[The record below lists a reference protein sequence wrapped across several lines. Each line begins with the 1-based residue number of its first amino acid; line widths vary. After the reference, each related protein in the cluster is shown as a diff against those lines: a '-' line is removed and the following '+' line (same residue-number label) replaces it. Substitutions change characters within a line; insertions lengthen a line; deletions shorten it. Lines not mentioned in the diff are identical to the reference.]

1 MAEIIVDG
9 VRYELS
15 EDTLTAKVGMVERDS
30 ILLESYTIPET
41 VTANGNTYQVTMI
54 GADAFNNC
62 PLLETVI
69 IPDSVTEIENG
80 REVDI
85 FEYLDDR
92 CSAFR
97 KCQRLKSIKL
107 SNSLK
112 KIGIDAFNH
121 CIGLKSID
129 IPNSVTELA
138 GFTDCTGLKSID
150 IPNSVTVLA
159 GFDGCTGLKS
169 IDIPSSVTKIW
180 GFRCCKGLTSVTIPN
195 SVKVLGKNA
204 FSDCTNLTSVII
216 ENEQDAVTIRENAFN
231 NTIAKI
237 IYLGKPE
244 SVSGNI
250 YENYLKTKEI
260 SESNLNEPLNN
271 NMILVSFI
279 NDEELFVHSSDNN
292 NLTPIKNNFFLNIRN
307 AFQTAGV
314 PIHIVS
320 GEQLDYIYRDE
331 HKERQE
337 SNFYRA
343 VNLDEPLGVFVSKQQ
358 AIYLAG
364 DRISLVANSIGIS
377 YTHLAY
383 IVRIHEIMHWVFQ
396 WKEKPKFARRR
407 RRREYEDFTPSMYER
422 FTILPYGW
430 HNQPRYGFGSH
441 EYEYF
446 IPCEYE
452 YIEESMANYMT
463 LLWIDWLKKHI
474 DDCPIEKF
482 LLDQNNL
489 YQDAIKFMSTQ
500 PEAYAVAVPL
510 YEKCNPFTGNYVLPF
525 LNWCFQKNS
534 IKDDSIRILVGKLCK
549 FYGDS
554 KEYDA
559 EEILNW
565 YCDLY
570 VCKLLRNS

>member
-30 ILLESYTIPET
+30 IFSLESYTIPES

-97 KCQRLKSIKL
+97 GCQRLKSIKL

-112 KIGIDAFNH
+112 KIGIDAFNR
-121 CIGLKSID
+121 CTSLESID

-138 GFTDCTGLKSID
+138 GFTYCTGLKTID
-150 IPNSVTVLA
+150 IPNNVTILA

-180 GFRCCKGLTSVTIPN
+180 GFRGCKGLKSITIPN

-204 FSDCTNLTSVII
+204 FKGCTNLTSVII
-216 ENEQDAVTIRENAFN
+216 ENEQDAITIRENAFN
-231 NTIAKI
+231 NTNATIT
-237 IYLGKPE
+237 YLGKSK

-250 YENYLKTKEI
+250 YEHYLKTKEI
-260 SESNLNEPLNN
+260 SKSHLKELLSD
-271 NMILVSFI
+271 NMILGSLI
-279 NDEELFVHSSDNN
+279 NDEELFVHLSDNN
-292 NLTPIKNNFFLNIRN
+292 NLTPVKNNFFLNIRN

-320 GEQLDYIYRDE
+320 GEQLDDIYIEE

-343 VNLDEPLGVFVSKQQ
+343 VNLHEPLGVFVSKQQ

-364 DRISLVANSIGIS
+364 DRISLVANKIGIS

-396 WKEKPKFARRR
+396 WKEKPEFTRR
-407 RRREYEDFTPSMYER
+407 RRREYEYSAPNRYDS
-422 FTILPYGW
+422 FTILPFGW
-430 HNQPRYGFGSH
+430 HNEPRYGFRPS
-441 EYEYF
+441 EYENF
-446 IPCEYE
+446 IQCEYE

-463 LLWIDWLKKHI
+463 LLWINWLERHI
-474 DDCPIEKF
+474 DDCPTEKF

-510 YEKCNPFTGNYVLPF
+510 YEKCNPFTNNYVLPF

-534 IKDDSIRILVGKLCK
+534 ITDTNSSILVGKLCK
-549 FYGDS
+549 FYGNPED
-554 KEYDA
+554 DP

-565 YCDLY
+565 YDELFQP
-570 VCKLLRNS
+570 

>member
-1 MAEIIVDG
+1 MAEIIVNG
-9 VRYELS
+9 VHYELS

-30 ILLESYTIPET
+30 IFSLESYTIPES

-62 PLLETVI
+62 PLLEEVI
-69 IPDSVTEIENG
+69 IPDSVTEIEDG
-80 REVDI
+80 RQVDI
-85 FEYLDDR
+85 FIYLDDY

-107 SNSLK
+107 SNNLK
-112 KIGIDAFNH
+112 KIGRDAFSR
-121 CIGLKSID
+121 CAGLKSVD

-138 GFTDCTGLKSID
+138 GFTHCTGLKSIG
-150 IPNSVTVLA
+150 IPNNVTVLA

-169 IDIPSSVTKIW
+169 IDIPSSVTKIR
-180 GFRCCKGLTSVTIPN
+180 GFRGCTGLTSITFPN

-204 FSDCTNLTSVII
+204 FKGCTNLTSVII
-216 ENEQDAVTIRENAFN
+216 ENEQDAITIHENAFN
-231 NTIAKI
+231 NTNATITYI
-237 IYLGKPE
+237 GKSK
-244 SVSGNI
+244 SVSGKI
-250 YENYLKTKEI
+250 YEHYLKTKEI
-260 SESNLNEPLNN
+260 SESNLKELLCD
-271 NMILVSFI
+271 NMILGSLI
-279 NDEELFVHSSDNN
+279 NEEELFVHSSDNN

-320 GEQLDYIYRDE
+320 GEQLDYIYIDE

-343 VNLDEPLGVFVSKQQ
+343 VNLEEPLGVFVSKQQ

-407 RRREYEDFTPSMYER
+407 RRREYEYCAPNRYKN

-430 HNQPRYGFGSH
+430 HNEPEYRFRPN
-441 EYEYF
+441 EYESF
-446 IPCEYE
+446 MPCEYE

-463 LLWIDWLKKHI
+463 LLWIKWLEMHI
-474 DDCPIEKF
+474 DDCPTEKF

-534 IKDDSIRILVGKLCK
+534 ITDTNSCTLVRKLCM
-549 FYGDS
+549 FY
-554 KEYDA
+554 KNPKDA
-559 EEILNW
+559 PEEILNW
-565 YCDLY
+565 YHELFM
-570 VCKLLRNS
+570 

>member
-15 EDTLTAKVGMVERDS
+15 EDTFTAKVGAVEH
-30 ILLESYTIPET
+30 EHEFMKSYTIPET
-41 VTANGNTYQVTMI
+41 LTADGNTFQVTMI
-54 GADAFNNC
+54 GAEAFNNC
-62 PLLETVI
+62 PLLEEVI
-69 IPDSVTEIENG
+69 IPDSVTEIEDG
-80 REVDI
+80 RKVDI
-85 FEYLDDR
+85 FIFLDEL

-97 KCQRLKSIKL
+97 KCQSLKSIKL
-107 SNSLK
+107 PNNLK
-112 KIGIDAFNH
+112 KIGRGAFS
-121 CIGLKSID
+121 CCTGLTSID

-138 GFTDCTGLKSID
+138 GFTHCIGLKSIGIPNNVTVLAGFNGCTGLKSID
-150 IPNSVTVLA
+150 IPNSVT
-159 GFDGCTGLKS
+159 
-169 IDIPSSVTKIW
+169 KIR
-180 GFRCCKGLTSVTIPN
+180 GFRGCNGLTSVTIPN
-195 SVKVLGKNA
+195 SVKDFGRYA
-204 FSDCTNLTSVII
+204 FNDCQNLKSVII
-216 ENEQDAVTIRENAFN
+216 ENERDAVRIHENAFN
-231 NTIAKI
+231 NTNAKI
-237 IYLGKPE
+237 TYLGKPE

-260 SESNLNEPLNN
+260 SKSNLKELLSD
-271 NMILVSFI
+271 NMILGHLI
-279 NDEELFVHSSDNN
+279 NDEELFIHSNDNK

-463 LLWIDWLKKHI
+463 LLWIDWLKRHI

-510 YEKCNPFTGNYVLPF
+510 YEKCNPFNGNYVLPF

-534 IKDDSIRILVGKLCK
+534 IEDDNGRKLVGKLCN
-549 FYGDS
+549 FYRDS
-554 KEYDA
+554 EKYDA

-565 YCDLY
+565 YRDLFI
-570 VCKLLRNS
+570 

>member
-1 MAEIIVDG
+1 MAEIIVNG

-30 ILLESYTIPET
+30 IFSLESYTIPES

-97 KCQRLKSIKL
+97 GCQRLKSIKL

-112 KIGIDAFNH
+112 KIGIDAFNR
-121 CIGLKSID
+121 CTSLESID

-138 GFTDCTGLKSID
+138 GFTYCTGLKTID
-150 IPNSVTVLA
+150 IPNNVTILA
-159 GFDGCTGLKS
+159 GFDGCKGLKS

-180 GFRCCKGLTSVTIPN
+180 GFRGCTGLKSITIPN

-204 FSDCTNLTSVII
+204 FKGCTNLTSVII
-216 ENEQDAVTIRENAFN
+216 ENEQDAITIRENAFN
-231 NTIAKI
+231 NTNATIT
-237 IYLGKPE
+237 YLGKSK

-250 YENYLKTKEI
+250 YEHYLKTKEI
-260 SESNLNEPLNN
+260 SKSHLKELLSD
-271 NMILVSFI
+271 NMILGSLI
-279 NDEELFVHSSDNN
+279 NDEELFVHLSDNN
-292 NLTPIKNNFFLNIRN
+292 NLTPVKNNFFLNIRN

-320 GEQLDYIYRDE
+320 GEQLDDIYREE

-337 SNFYRA
+337 SNFYQA
-343 VNLDEPLGVFVSKQQ
+343 VHLDEPLGVFVSKQQ

-364 DRISLVANSIGIS
+364 DRISLVANKIGIS

-396 WKEKPKFARRR
+396 WREKPEFT
-407 RRREYEDFTPSMYER
+407 RREYEPIQHEQYETR
-422 FTILPYGW
+422 FTILPFGW
-430 HNQPRYGFGSH
+430 HNQPEYGLRPRKH
-441 EYEYF
+441 EVF
-446 IPCEYE
+446 IIPCEYE
-452 YIEESMANYMT
+452 YIEESIANYMT
-463 LLWIDWLKKHI
+463 LLWINWLERHI
-474 DDCPIEKF
+474 DDCPTEKF

-534 IKDDSIRILVGKLCK
+534 ITDTNSSILVRRLCA
-549 FYGDS
+549 FYGNP
-554 KEYDA
+554 EDA
-559 EEILNW
+559 PEEILNW
-565 YCDLY
+565 YHELFM
-570 VCKLLRNS
+570 LP

>member
-1 MAEIIVDG
+1 MTEIIVDS

-15 EDTLTAKVGMVERDS
+15 EDTLTAKVGKVEPGHEF
-30 ILLESYTIPET
+30 IEYTIPET

-260 SESNLNEPLNN
+260 SESNLNELLNN

-396 WKEKPKFARRR
+396 WKEKPKFPP
-407 RRREYEDFTPSMYER
+407 RESEYFPPHEPER
-422 FTILPYGW
+422 FTILPFGW
-430 HNQPRYGFGSH
+430 HNQPEYRPKPR

-463 LLWIDWLKKHI
+463 LLWIDWLKRHI
-474 DDCPIEKF
+474 DNCATEKF
-482 LLDQNNL
+482 LLGKNNL
-489 YQDAIKFMSTQ
+489 YKLHDDAIKFMSTQ

-510 YEKCNPFTGNYVLPF
+510 YEKCNPFNGKYVLPF

-534 IKDDSIRILVGKLCK
+534 ITDKNRRILVGKLCK
-549 FYGDS
+549 FYTGSKRDS
-554 KEYDA
+554 IDA
-559 EEILNW
+559 EEILKW
-565 YCDLY
+565 YHELFQ
-570 VCKLLRNS
+570 ST

>member
-1 MAEIIVDG
+1 
-9 VRYELS
+9 
-15 EDTLTAKVGMVERDS
+15 
-30 ILLESYTIPET
+30 
-41 VTANGNTYQVTMI
+41 
-54 GADAFNNC
+54 
-62 PLLETVI
+62 
-69 IPDSVTEIENG
+69 
-80 REVDI
+80 
-85 FEYLDDR
+85 
-92 CSAFR
+92 
-97 KCQRLKSIKL
+97 
-107 SNSLK
+107 
-112 KIGIDAFNH
+112 
-121 CIGLKSID
+121 LKSID
-129 IPNSVTELA
+129 IPNSVT
-138 GFTDCTGLKSID
+138 
-150 IPNSVTVLA
+150 
-159 GFDGCTGLKS
+159 
-169 IDIPSSVTKIW
+169 KIG

-204 FSDCTNLTSVII
+204 FKGCTNLTSVII
-216 ENEQDAVTIRENAFN
+216 ENEKDAVTIRENAFN
-231 NTIAKI
+231 NTKAKI

-260 SESNLNEPLNN
+260 SESNLNELLNN
-271 NMILVSFI
+271 NMILVSLI

-307 AFQTAGV
+307 AFQTTRV

-463 LLWIDWLKKHI
+463 LLWIDWLKRHI
-474 DDCPIEKF
+474 DDCPIENF
-482 LLDQNNL
+482 LLDQNTL

-510 YEKCNPFTGNYVLPF
+510 YEKCNPFNGKYVLPF

-534 IKDDSIRILVGKLCK
+534 ITDINRKILVGKLCK
-549 FYGDS
+549 FYTGSKRDS
-554 KEYDA
+554 IDA
-559 EEILNW
+559 EEILKW
-565 YCDLY
+565 YHELFQ
-570 VCKLLRNS
+570 ST

>member
-30 ILLESYTIPET
+30 IFLESYTIPET

-85 FEYLDDR
+85 FIYLDDY

-107 SNSLK
+107 SNNLK

-121 CIGLKSID
+121 CI
-129 IPNSVTELA
+129 
-138 GFTDCTGLKSID
+138 GLKSID

-169 IDIPSSVTKIW
+169 IDIPSSVTKIL

-204 FSDCTNLTSVII
+204 FKGCTNLTSVII
-216 ENEQDAVTIRENAFN
+216 ENEKDAVTIRENAFN
-231 NTIAKI
+231 NTKAKI

-260 SESNLNEPLNN
+260 SESNLNELLNN
-271 NMILVSFI
+271 NMILVSLI

-396 WKEKPKFARRR
+396 WKEKPKFVRRR

-463 LLWIDWLKKHI
+463 LLWIDWLKRHI
-474 DDCPIEKF
+474 DDCPTEKF
-482 LLDQNNL
+482 LLDQNTL
-489 YQDAIKFMSTQ
+489 YQDAINFMSTQ

-510 YEKCNPFTGNYVLPF
+510 YEKCNPFNGKYVLPF

-534 IKDDSIRILVGKLCK
+534 ITDINRRILVGKLCK
-549 FYGDS
+549 FYGNPED
-554 KEYDA
+554 DP

-565 YCDLY
+565 YDELFQP
-570 VCKLLRNS
+570 

>member
-15 EDTLTAKVGMVERDS
+15 EDTFTAKVGAVER
-30 ILLESYTIPET
+30 EYEFMTSYTIPET
-41 VTANGNTYQVTMI
+41 VTADGNTFQVTMI

-97 KCQRLKSIKL
+97 GCQSLKSIKL
-107 SNSLK
+107 SNNLK

-129 IPNSVTELA
+129 IPNSVTVLA

-150 IPNSVTVLA
+150 IPNNVTILA

-169 IDIPSSVTKIW
+169 IDIPSSVTKIC
-180 GFRCCKGLTSVTIPN
+180 GFRGCKGLTSVTIPN

-204 FSDCTNLTSVII
+204 FKGCTNLTSVII
-216 ENEQDAVTIRENAFN
+216 ENEKDAVTIRENAFN
-231 NTIAKI
+231 NTKAKI

-260 SESNLNEPLNN
+260 SESNLNELLNN
-271 NMILVSFI
+271 NMILGSLI

-320 GEQLDYIYRDE
+320 GEQLDYIYIDE

-364 DRISLVANSIGIS
+364 DRIAQVANYIGVS

-396 WKEKPKFARRR
+396 WREKPKFARR
-407 RRREYEDFTPSMYER
+407 EYEPIQHERYETR
-422 FTILPYGW
+422 FTILPFGW
-430 HNQPRYGFGSH
+430 HNQPEYGLRPRK
-441 EYEYF
+441 YEVRF

-463 LLWIDWLKKHI
+463 LLWINWLKRHI
-474 DDCPIEKF
+474 DDCPTEKF
-482 LLDQNNL
+482 LLDQNTL
-489 YQDAIKFMSTQ
+489 YQDAIKFMSIQ

-510 YEKCNPFTGNYVLPF
+510 YEKCNPFNGEYVLPF

-534 IKDDSIRILVGKLCK
+534 IKDDSRRILVGKLCK
-549 FYGDS
+549 FYRDS
-554 KEYDA
+554 EEYDA

-565 YCDLY
+565 YRDLFI
-570 VCKLLRNS
+570 

>member
-1 MAEIIVDG
+1 MIIMAEIIVNG

-30 ILLESYTIPET
+30 IFSLESYTIPES

-62 PLLETVI
+62 PLLEEVI

-80 REVDI
+80 RKVDI

-97 KCQRLKSIKL
+97 GCQRLKSIKL
-107 SNSLK
+107 SNNLK
-112 KIGIDAFNH
+112 KIGIDAFNR
-121 CIGLKSID
+121 CTSLESID

-138 GFTDCTGLKSID
+138 GFTYCTGLKTID
-150 IPNSVTVLA
+150 IPNNVTILA

-180 GFRCCKGLTSVTIPN
+180 GFRGCKGLKSITIPN

-204 FSDCTNLTSVII
+204 FKGCTNLTSVII
-216 ENEQDAVTIRENAFN
+216 ENEQDAITIRENAFN
-231 NTIAKI
+231 NTNATIT
-237 IYLGKPE
+237 YLGKSK

-250 YENYLKTKEI
+250 YEHYLKTKEI
-260 SESNLNEPLNN
+260 SKSHLKELLSDNK
-271 NMILVSFI
+271 ILGSLI
-279 NDEELFVHSSDNN
+279 NDEELFVHLSDNN
-292 NLTPIKNNFFLNIRN
+292 NLTPVKNNFFLNIRN

-320 GEQLDYIYRDE
+320 GEQLDDIYIEE

-343 VNLDEPLGVFVSKQQ
+343 VNLHEPLGVFVSKQQ

-364 DRISLVANSIGIS
+364 DRISLVANKIGIS

-396 WKEKPKFARRR
+396 WKEKPEFTRR
-407 RRREYEDFTPSMYER
+407 RRREYEYSAPNRYDS
-422 FTILPYGW
+422 FTILPFGW
-430 HNQPRYGFGSH
+430 HNEPRYGFRPS
-441 EYEYF
+441 EYENF

-463 LLWIDWLKKHI
+463 LLWINWLERHI
-474 DDCPIEKF
+474 DDCPTEKF

-534 IKDDSIRILVGKLCK
+534 ITDKNSCILVRKLCV
-549 FYGDS
+549 FY
-554 KEYDA
+554 ENPEDA
-559 EEILNW
+559 PEEILKW
-565 YCDLY
+565 YQ
-570 VCKLLRNS
+570 KLFI